1 MIFELLVQFY
11 LSGQIF
17 VKNGPFKL
25 YLLRRSRFR
34 LVELDKCFV
43 VLDLTRVWSIVFIWE
58 SFYCPHFGVIFC
70 AHLGIISCAHLGV
83 VSLSLDFVVWESIF
97 VLGRILH
104 PYYGL
109 WKANIISILTL
120 RIFFEILRSTY
131 TLHPTPDP
139 NLGFSFFK
147 FSFFVRGRCHF

>member
-43 VLDLTRVWSIVFIWE
+43 VLDLTRVWSIVLWGFRCVLRGDFE
-58 SFYCPHFGVIFC
+58 SPI
-70 AHLGIISCAHLGV
+70 
-83 VSLSLDFVVWESIF
+83 
-97 VLGRILH
+97 
-104 PYYGL
+104 
-109 WKANIISILTL
+109 
-120 RIFFEILRSTY
+120 FEILVQFHWTS
-131 TLHPTPDP
+131 
-139 NLGFSFFK
+139 S
-147 FSFFVRGRCHF
+147 